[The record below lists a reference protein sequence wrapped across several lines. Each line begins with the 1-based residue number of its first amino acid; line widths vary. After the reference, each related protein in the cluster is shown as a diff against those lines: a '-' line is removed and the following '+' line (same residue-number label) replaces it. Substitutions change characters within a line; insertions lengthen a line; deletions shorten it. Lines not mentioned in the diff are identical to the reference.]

1 MTQERSNI
9 NTQQA
14 IITLVDDDM
23 ALADSMRLLLKT
35 SGHQCN
41 VHGDANSLLRALEA
55 NPQQLQAPGCLICD
69 VRMPG
74 LSGRDLFFQLR
85 SQYPRMCW
93 PIIFITGHA
102 ELQIAVDTLTQ
113 GAFDFIQ
120 KPFDPQRLLDTVSRA
135 LERSRQLSSNLEF
148 LLNYETCYSALTR
161 QERSVMDLILKNLTN
176 KEISETLQNS
186 VRTIELHRASVYR
199 KMLVDSGIT
208 LSKIGERYHLL
219 STSTGLAS
227 VSI

>member
-1 MTQERSNI
+1 M
-9 NTQQA
+9 NTPQA

-23 ALADSMRLLLKT
+23 ALADSMRLLLNAC
-35 SGHQCN
+35 GHQCT
-41 VHGDANSLLRALEA
+41 VHGDASSFLRAIQT
-55 NPQQLQAPGCLICD
+55 NSKQLQVPGCLICD

-85 SQYPRMCW
+85 SDYPRMCW
-93 PIIFITGHA
+93 PVIFITGHA

-120 KPFDPQRLLDTVSRA
+120 KPFNPQRLLDTVGRA
-135 LERSRQLSSNLEF
+135 LERSRQLSANLEF
-148 LLNYETCYSALTR
+148 LINYETCYASLTR

-176 KEISETLQNS
+176 REISEALQNS
-186 VRTIELHRASVYR
+186 VRTVELHRANVYR

-219 STSTGLAS
+219 SESTGPAS
-227 VSI
+227 SPI